1 MKIQQIA
8 LNHLSDNEF
17 RDLIKIYKKC
27 VAEPY
32 SFFVNDTTL
41 LSDNPL
47 TNNIKRIR
55 NNSKRLSVV
64 GYFRNK

>member
-27 VAEPY
+27 AAEPY